1 MSRTKKQLQNEI
13 SCLKRKLKN
22 SAESIMGTSKG
33 KLKELIKTKNK
44 AIHKLNATIERVNK
58 EKLMLVNDNHAMAE
72 KLRELRDYIKE
83 NDW

>member
-22 SAESIMGTSKG
+22 SDKSIMGTSKG

-83 NDW
+83 ND

>member
-22 SAESIMGTSKG
+22 SAETLQGTTKG
-33 KLKELIKTKNK
+33 KLKEIIKAKNK
-44 AIHKLNATIERVNK
+44 ELKTLYALVCDLND
-58 EKLMLVNDNHAMAE
+58 EKLMLVKDNHAMAE

-83 NDW
+83 NDN

>member
-1 MSRTKKQLQNEI
+1 MSRTKKQLQQVI
-13 SCLKRKLKN
+13 SSLERKLKN
-22 SAESIMGTSKG
+22 SAESLMGTSKG

-83 NDW
+83 ND